1 MALLTTKYLLTNQ
14 KSQSDL
20 DKKQAIVN
28 ELIKATLANKNKDYV
43 FQNSPG
49 GQLDHLTKILKFHF
63 YKQV

>member
-49 GQLDHLTKILKFHF
+49 GQLDHLT
-63 YKQV
+63 